1 MFIGGT
7 IFRHFERSDRFD
19 LIANASIPCGE
30 KKGSYEDFLTGDRSN
45 WLQDEVSERGA
56 RGSNY
61 FERPFEEAG
70 TGPGIPLQ
78 WRVVQNQRETPM
90 TFRALGFAGIAVAMT
105 AIPAIAHHS
114 FAMFDAEKTKTLE
127 GTVKEFQWTNPHSWI
142 LMTVSNAQGQAEQWA
157 IEMGGPAGLARQG
170 WIPKTLTPGMK
181 VKTIIHPL
189 RDGNNGGQFMA
200 ITLPDGTQMGNPNAA
215 PGANAGAGPANQ

>member
-1 MFIGGT
+1 
-7 IFRHFERSDRFD
+7 
-19 LIANASIPCGE
+19 
-30 KKGSYEDFLTGDRSN
+30 
-45 WLQDEVSERGA
+45 
-56 RGSNY
+56 
-61 FERPFEEAG
+61 
-70 TGPGIPLQ
+70 
-78 WRVVQNQRETPM
+78 M

-142 LMTVSNAQGQAEQWA
+142 LMTVNNAQGQAEQWA

-170 WIPKTLTPGMK
+170 WVPKTLTPGMK

-200 ITLPDGTQMGNPNAA
+200 ITLPDGTLMGNPNAA
-215 PGANAGAGPANQ
+215 PGANAGADPANQ